1 MEFLPKKLP
10 AIIVLPALC
19 AALFCFAGCSTSDKY
34 HNKKHVDTFKKD
46 MNSMH
51 KDIDRMLGIDA
62 PSTLVED

>member
-1 MEFLPKKLP
+1 MKCLPKMLP
-10 AIIVLPALC
+10 AVIIPPALC
-19 AALFCFAGCSTSDKY
+19 VALFCFAGCSVSDKY

>member
-10 AIIVLPALC
+10 AFIVITALC
-19 AALFCFAGCSTSDKY
+19 VALFCFAGCRY
-34 HNKKHVDTFKKD
+34 HYRKHVDTFKKD

-51 KDIDRMLGIDA
+51 KDIDRLLGIDE